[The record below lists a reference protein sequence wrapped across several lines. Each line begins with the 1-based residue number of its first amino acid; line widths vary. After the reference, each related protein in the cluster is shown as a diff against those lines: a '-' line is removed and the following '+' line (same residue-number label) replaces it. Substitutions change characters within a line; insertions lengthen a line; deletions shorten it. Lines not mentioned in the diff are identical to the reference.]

1 MNEVTYLHPLSYILL
16 AQTNSENDMLITKN
30 RAVDA
35 WNFEYVHLMSAPF
48 LRANRDGDTERNLIR
63 LFNSKLY

>member
-1 MNEVTYLHPLSYILL
+1 
-16 AQTNSENDMLITKN
+16 MLITKN